1 MRKYLIV
8 LATVSVCVLSQTMA
22 AHSLDL
28 QEVNTAELSK
38 TSTSKNRDLSP
49 LLVRAQLLLDRA
61 GFSTGEIDGRDGDNF
76 RKAVRAFADTRGLQY
91 GNALTPELWAALVE
105 TSGEPALVEYTIT
118 NADVKGPFLQKVPA
132 KMEKMKGIQRMS
144 YGSAVEALAEKFHM
158 SERLIKAL
166 NSKSR
171 FEAGETIVVA
181 NIDEDVHGAKVARI
195 EIDKSE
201 RVLRAFKKD
210 GSVVGV
216 FPATVG
222 STEKPA
228 PSGSYKVIRVTQ
240 NPTYRYNPAYAFKG
254 VKETKPFT
262 INPGPNNPVGVVW
275 IALSIP
281 SYGIHGTPNP
291 SQVSKTESHG
301 CVRLTNW
308 DAKKLANMVD
318 KNTVVDFVGNEES
331 RPAST
336 KRLSNAR

>member
-1 MRKYLIV
+1 MHNFFV
-8 LATVSVCVLSQTMA
+8 TLAAMSVWSLFQTTA
-22 AHSLDL
+22 AHCLDL
-28 QEVNTAELSK
+28 QEVNAAELSK
-38 TSTSKNRDLSP
+38 ASVSKNKDLNP

-61 GFSTGEIDGRDGDNF
+61 GFSTGEIDGRSGDNF
-76 RKAVRAFADTRGLQY
+76 KKAVRAFAKSRSFKD

-105 TSGEPALVEYTIT
+105 TSREPALVEYTIKET
-118 NADVKGPFLQKVPA
+118 DVKGPFLERVPA
-132 KMEKMKGIQRMS
+132 KMEEMQGIQRLS

-158 SERLIKAL
+158 SEGLLKSL
-166 NSKSR
+166 NAKSS
-171 FEAGETIVVA
+171 FEAGDTIVVA
-181 NIDEDVHGAKVARI
+181 NIDDDVRGTKVARI

-201 RVLRAFKKD
+201 RVLRAFKND
-210 GSVVGV
+210 SSVVGV

-228 PSGSYKVIRVTQ
+228 PSGSYKVTRVAQ
-240 NPTYRYNPAYAFKG
+240 NPTYRYNPAYGFKG

-262 INPGPNNPVGVVW
+262 ISPGPNNPVGVVW

-308 DAKKLANMVD
+308 DARKLANMVD
-318 KNTVVDFVGNEES
+318 KNTTVDFVGNEKS
-331 RPAST
+331 RPAGT
-336 KRLSNAR
+336 KRISNAR